1 LFVCFFFF
9 FLKKQNFP
17 GERTL
22 DEYRALCRPLH
33 QAVLKDDWP
42 AAEAFLREYPDCVRA
57 PITKEK
63 ETALH
68 IAVIAERTSFIEE
81 LLTLTTLGDLEL
93 KTAYEYTA
101 LHLAAQSGN
110 VIIAE
115 QLVESNRRPLLI
127 PDAND
132 HGDMPL
138 NVAACLGHANMI
150 SYLLP
155 ETPLGEL
162 TPDKRTKLL
171 HFTIHND
178 FYGN

>member
-1 LFVCFFFF
+1 
-9 FLKKQNFP
+9 
-17 GERTL
+17 
-22 DEYRALCRPLH
+22 
-33 QAVLKDDWP
+33 
-42 AAEAFLREYPDCVRA
+42 
-57 PITKEK
+57 
-63 ETALH
+63 
-68 IAVIAERTSFIEE
+68 VIAERTSFIEE

-155 ETPLGEL
+155 KTPLGEL